1 MMLLAWMAFA
11 AAIVAG
17 GPPPSLD
24 LPSVTTMV
32 TRGIPS
38 CNGRA
43 PFAVLNSLRR
53 VVSAAAVLVSPLVYG
68 TFAIA

>member
-1 MMLLAWMAFA
+1 MMLLAWRSFA

-17 GPPPSLD
+17 GPPPRLD
-24 LPSVTTMV
+24 LPSVTTIA
-32 TRGIPS
+32 TRGIPC

-43 PFAVLNSLRR
+43 PYSVLNSLRR
-53 VVSAAAVLVSPLVYG
+53 VISPAGVLVLPLEYG